1 MPNIYVEGPPVEVD
15 KKRTLAKEITEA
27 AVKAYGIPQQAMVVI
42 IRENPAE
49 NVSVGG
55 CLLCDMRS
63 DETD

>member
-1 MPNIYVEGPPVEVD
+1 MPNINIDGPPVDVD
-15 KKRTLAKEITEA
+15 KKRTLVKEVTEA
-27 AVKAYGIPQQAMVVI
+27 ASKAYGIPEQAMVVI

>member
-42 IRENPAE
+42 IR
-49 NVSVGG
+49 
-55 CLLCDMRS
+55 
-63 DETD
+63 